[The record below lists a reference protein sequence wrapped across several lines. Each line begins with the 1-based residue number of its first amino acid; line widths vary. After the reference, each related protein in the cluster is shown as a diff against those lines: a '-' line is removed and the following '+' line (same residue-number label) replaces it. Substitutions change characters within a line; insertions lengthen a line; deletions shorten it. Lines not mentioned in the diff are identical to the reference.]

1 MPHSAV
7 RSLGRSKLLPRSVRR
22 VLWVV
27 VGWVIAS
34 ALALALLALRERIR
48 PPAADAELA
57 RSTVERARSVNAAT
71 WAPEFLEAA
80 EAALRSSL
88 AEQRRQEVRFVLLRT
103 YEEARKGFLV
113 AEQQARRATREA
125 LNRKGAAQDQAAGS
139 LSLARRTVGEAES
152 LARRIRLEATGRR
165 HLQRA
170 RAALVEASSLY
181 EQGEFLRAAERAED
195 AARDARE
202 AAGNATDLVS
212 RFVDERQLRQWRQW
226 VDETIRNSAESG
238 AAAIIVYKEKH
249 LLVLYVDGKPVRSY
263 RADMGRNVLSTKLRA
278 GDEATPEGRY
288 RITARKGPGQSR
300 YHRALLINYPNDADR
315 RAFEAARRAGRIPA
329 TARLGGLIEIHG
341 EGGRGE
347 DWTDGCVAIS
357 NSDIDQLF
365 RRVRVGTPVTIVG
378 GDGRDGVF
386 SELARSETAARRS
399 Q

>member
-1 MPHSAV
+1 
-7 RSLGRSKLLPRSVRR
+7 
-22 VLWVV
+22 VV